1 MTERIRMPSR
11 SKELTLYTVPVGTW
25 RSAKTQVP
33 RTASWKC
40 PLCHGFRNGP
50 EHRKCRAETWK

>member
-11 SKELTLYTVPVGTW
+11 SKELTLGRRWDLRP
-25 RSAKTQVP
+25 AKTQTP

-50 EHRKCRAETWK
+50 EHQKCRAKVWET